1 MAKQVFPGENP
12 IGRHVL
18 IQRIV
23 TGKRELG
30 ANIPWEIVGV
40 AADEKVGALD
50 DPTERPGVYVTFDQS
65 PIVGVGMAVRVH
77 GDPSRSTKSI
87 ESAIWSVNGDQAITD
102 VKTLEQIKSES
113 TAGSR
118 FLMLVLAGFAGLA
131 LLLAAI
137 GIYGVVA
144 YSVTQ
149 RTREMG
155 IRSALGAAKV
165 QLLALALRSSVL
177 LTGIGLAVGALR
189 ILASRTLVASL
200 LFDTRP
206 AEPATLL
213 AVAGLLSLVAL
224 VASAVPARR
233 AAAIDPSRALRE
245 E

>member
-1 MAKQVFPGENP
+1 MEHTANNRKAKYYELTAA
-12 IGRHVL
+12 GRKQL
-18 IQRIV
+18 AEQTNSWDR
-23 TGKRELG
+23 L
-30 ANIPWEIVGV
+30 
-40 AADEKVGALD
+40 
-50 DPTERPGVYVTFDQS
+50 
-65 PIVGVGMAVRVH
+65 
-77 GDPSRSTKSI
+77 
-87 ESAIWSVNGDQAITD
+87 ESAIWSVNRDQAITD

-118 FLMLVLAGFAGLA
+118 FIMLVLAGFAGLA

-155 IRSALGAAKV
+155 IRSALGATKV
-165 QLLALALRSSVL
+165 QLLALALRSSIL
-177 LTGIGLAVGALR
+177 LTGIGLAVGALG

-213 AVAGLLSLVAL
+213 AVAGPMSLVTL

-233 AAAIDPSRALRE
+233 AAAIDPSVRRQLLLRIVLPHQ
-245 E
+245 